1 VTSSRVLAGRAAVYT
16 TANLANSAIPFLL
29 LPLLTRVLSPGDYGL
44 VAVFS
49 TTVTVLGA
57 LTGLS
62 VHGAVSVRFA
72 DASVDMARYTG
83 TVLCLLGAS
92 TTVVIL
98 LALSAGEWL
107 GERVGLGSGWLLAA
121 TLASAGHF
129 AAQVRLVLWQARGMP
144 VHYGVLQVLQTVLNL
159 GLSILLV
166 LALDLGWEGR
176 AIGISAAAILTGA
189 IGIALL
195 WRCREM
201 VLQPSVAYARDAL
214 RFGIPLIP
222 HVIGGVAIA
231 NSDRLVVA
239 GIAGLHEAG
248 IYAAGMQLGML
259 VAVLADAVVKA
270 VSPWL
275 YASLGK
281 GDAAVQHSIVRL
293 SYLYFAGIAM
303 VAALTVLATPWLLHL
318 IGRDFRSSVRCNR
331 QRLRRHVPDGREP
344 DLLRAAQRVAVD
356 DHPVGG
362 RIQHRAHLVAG
373 GAARCRWC
381 RTGFRG
387 LPIPPVRLH
396 LVCRL
401 TLLPDAVGAGPARP
415 PSAQAIRRLTLNN
428 LFHLA
433 SCSKANRFSSP
444 AARGHS
450 ARHSWRPCSRATPTC
465 SAW

>member
-318 IGRDFRSSVRCNR
+318 IGRDFRSSGDVLAFVAIGSAFGGMYLMVVS
-331 QRLRRHVPDGREP
+331 QIFYARRNEW
-344 DLLRAAQRVAVD
+344 LSMITLS
-356 DHPVGG
+356 VGAFN
-362 RIQHRAHLVAG
+362 IALTWWLVE
-373 GAARCRWC
+373 R
-381 RTGFRG
+381 RG
-387 LPIPPVRLH
+387 
-396 LVCRL
+396 
-401 TLLPDAVGAGPARP
+401 AVGA
-415 PSAQAIRRLTLNN
+415 AQAFAVSQFLLFVCTWYAASRFCPMPWGQGLRGLLRR
-428 LFHLA
+428 
-433 SCSKANRFSSP
+433 
-444 AARGHS
+444 
-450 ARHSWRPCSRATPTC
+450 RPSVG
-465 SAW
+465 

>member
-1 VTSSRVLAGRAAVYT
+1 
-16 TANLANSAIPFLL
+16 
-29 LPLLTRVLSPGDYGL
+29 
-44 VAVFS
+44 
-49 TTVTVLGA
+49 
-57 LTGLS
+57 
-62 VHGAVSVRFA
+62 VRFA

-214 RFGIPLIP
+214 RVGIPLIP

-318 IGRDFRSSVRCNR
+318 IGRDFRSSGDVLAFVAIGSAFGGMYLMVVS
-331 QRLRRHVPDGREP
+331 QIFYARRNEW
-344 DLLRAAQRVAVD
+344 LSMITLS
-356 DHPVGG
+356 VGAFN
-362 RIQHRAHLVAG
+362 IALTWWLVE
-373 GAARCRWC
+373 R
-381 RTGFRG
+381 RG
-387 LPIPPVRLH
+387 
-396 LVCRL
+396 
-401 TLLPDAVGAGPARP
+401 AVGA
-415 PSAQAIRRLTLNN
+415 AQAFAVSQFLLFVCTWYAASRFCPMPWGQGLRGLLRR
-428 LFHLA
+428 
-433 SCSKANRFSSP
+433 
-444 AARGHS
+444 
-450 ARHSWRPCSRATPTC
+450 RPSVG
-465 SAW
+465 

>member
-1 VTSSRVLAGRAAVYT
+1 MTSSRVLAGRAAVYT

-318 IGRDFRSSVRCNR
+318 IGRDFRSSGDVLAFVAIGSAFGGMYLMVVS
-331 QRLRRHVPDGREP
+331 QIFYARRNEW
-344 DLLRAAQRVAVD
+344 LSMITLS
-356 DHPVGG
+356 VGAFN
-362 RIQHRAHLVAG
+362 IALTWWLVE
-373 GAARCRWC
+373 R
-381 RTGFRG
+381 RG
-387 LPIPPVRLH
+387 
-396 LVCRL
+396 
-401 TLLPDAVGAGPARP
+401 AVGA
-415 PSAQAIRRLTLNN
+415 AQAFAVSQFLLFVCTWYAASRFCPMPWGQGLRGLLRR
-428 LFHLA
+428 
-433 SCSKANRFSSP
+433 
-444 AARGHS
+444 
-450 ARHSWRPCSRATPTC
+450 RPSVG
-465 SAW
+465 

>member
-1 VTSSRVLAGRAAVYT
+1 MTSSRVLAGRAAVYT

-49 TTVTVLGA
+49 TIVTVLGA

-318 IGRDFRSSVRCNR
+318 IGRDFRSSGDVLAFVALGSAFGGMYLMVVSQIFYARRNEWLSMITLSVGAFNIALTWWLVK
-331 QRLRRHVPDGREP
+331 QRG
-344 DLLRAAQRVAVD
+344 
-356 DHPVGG
+356 
-362 RIQHRAHLVAG
+362 
-373 GAARCRWC
+373 
-381 RTGFRG
+381 
-387 LPIPPVRLH
+387 
-396 LVCRL
+396 
-401 TLLPDAVGAGPARP
+401 AVGA
-415 PSAQAIRRLTLNN
+415 AQAFAVSQFLLFVCTWYAASRFCPMPWGQGLRGLLRR
-428 LFHLA
+428 
-433 SCSKANRFSSP
+433 
-444 AARGHS
+444 
-450 ARHSWRPCSRATPTC
+450 RPSVG
-465 SAW
+465 

>member
-1 VTSSRVLAGRAAVYT
+1 MTSSRVLAGRAAVYT

-49 TTVTVLGA
+49 TTVTVIGA

-98 LALSAGEWL
+98 LALSAGEWV
-107 GERVGLGSGWLLAA
+107 GEQVGLGRGWLFAA

-144 VHYGVLQVLQTVLNL
+144 VHYGGLQVLQTALNL

-176 AIGISAAAILTGA
+176 AIGISAAAILTGS

-201 VLQPSVAYARDAL
+201 VLQPSAAYARDAL
-214 RFGIPLIP
+214 RFGVPLIP

-259 VAVLADAVVKA
+259 VAVLSDAVVKA

-281 GDAAVQHSIVRL
+281 GDVAVQHSIVRL

-303 VAALTVLATPWLLHL
+303 VAALTVLATPWLLQL
-318 IGRDFRSSVRCNR
+318 VGRDFRGSGDVLAFVALGSAFGGMYLMVVSQIFYARRNEWLSLITLSVGAFN
-331 QRLRRHVPDGREP
+331 LALTWWLVERRG
-344 DLLRAAQRVAVD
+344 
-356 DHPVGG
+356 
-362 RIQHRAHLVAG
+362 
-373 GAARCRWC
+373 
-381 RTGFRG
+381 
-387 LPIPPVRLH
+387 
-396 LVCRL
+396 
-401 TLLPDAVGAGPARP
+401 AVGA
-415 PSAQAIRRLTLNN
+415 AQAFAVSQLLLFVCTWYAASRFCPMPWGQGLRGLLRR
-428 LFHLA
+428 
-433 SCSKANRFSSP
+433 
-444 AARGHS
+444 
-450 ARHSWRPCSRATPTC
+450 RPSVG
-465 SAW
+465 